1 MTGPSSRARP
11 GAAAARAGVD
21 HGPSLADI
29 AVSAIV
35 AAILS
40 GRQVPGQKLV
50 EADLAA
56 TLGISRGPLREA
68 LQRLEALGVVT
79 QSRHRGAYIRA
90 FTRPEMTDLLVV
102 LEALTRVMAR
112 LAARAAAGGAET
124 GALRDVQAALDA
136 WGEPAAQGS
145 ARAVER
151 QHFYDV
157 LIALGGNHEL
167 GAMLPVM
174 RIHLLRLQVQPW
186 FSVTDFNDRS
196 AEYRAIIAA
205 VLAGD
210 ARVAEA
216 AMLRHMRR
224 MRVRLTRL
232 PDAAFAVH

>member
-1 MTGPSSRARP
+1 MAGQTVPDRR
-11 GAAAARAGVD
+11 AAAVRADRD

-29 AVSAIV
+29 AVAAIT

-40 GRQVPGQKLV
+40 GRNVPGQKLV
-50 EADLAA
+50 EADLAT

-68 LQRLEALGVVT
+68 LQRLEAQGIVM

-90 FTRPEMTDLLVV
+90 FSRREMTDLLVV

-112 LAARAAAGGAET
+112 LAALAVAGGAET
-124 GALRDVQAALDA
+124 DTLRDMQAKLAT
-136 WGEPAAQGS
+136 WGAPAAAG
-145 ARAVER
+145 RALAAER

-157 LIALGGNHEL
+157 LIALGGNREL
-167 GAMLPVM
+167 NTMLPVM

-186 FSVTDFNDRS
+186 FSATDIADRS
-196 AEYRAIIAA
+196 AEYAAVIDA

-210 ARVAEA
+210 ARAAEA

-224 MRVRLTRL
+224 MTVRLARL
-232 PDAAFAVH
+232 PDAAFTSH